1 MAAHKPMRAWS
12 QMNSA
17 RAHGLRCF
25 KTWTWMVGLQT
36 CVYVYSNRNDLMPVL
51 KHTSLTRMAIS
62 INLISR
68 SSCIHRLH
76 FEILHNYCTA
86 SDKHAVVSLLFSLLF
101 FCSADAQSSALL
113 QHSISSAIKQV
124 IYCLWALVLPM
135 VCSVMLCQTIY
146 VFRHH
151 ASNFEVEKSF
161 IWG

>member
-1 MAAHKPMRAWS
+1 
-12 QMNSA
+12 
-17 RAHGLRCF
+17 
-25 KTWTWMVGLQT
+25 MVGLQT

-124 IYCLWALVLPM
+124 IYTVCEHWFYPWSALLCCVKQFM
-135 VCSVMLCQTIY
+135 SSGIMQATSRWKSRSSEGNAEKHCSRRKEC
-146 VFRHH
+146 
-151 ASNFEVEKSF
+151 
-161 IWG
+161 